1 MKNLAI
7 IPARGG
13 SKRIPRK
20 NVKFFVGKPIIA
32 YSIEV
37 AVKSGLFDEVMV
49 STDDVEIA
57 EIARQYG
64 AKVPFMRSDETAND
78 YAGLTDVLLEVIDTY
93 HIRGD
98 LFDYFCCI
106 LPTSPLLDI
115 PQLSEAYR
123 FLTEYDFASVYP
135 IVPFSYPVLRSV
147 RLDQE
152 GVIKMR
158 WPEYS
163 NTRSQDLDPLY
174 HDAGSFYWVNTA
186 KFMHDRTF
194 DTLKCG
200 GIVIDEMR
208 VQDID
213 NETDWKLAE
222 LKFNMIH
229 NKE

>member
-20 NVKFFVGKPIIA
+20 NVKYFSGKPVIA
-32 YSIEV
+32 YPIEA
-37 AVKSGLFDEVMV
+37 AVKSGLFDEIMV
-49 STDDVEIA
+49 STDDKEIA
-57 EIARQYG
+57 GIAQQYG

-78 YAGLTDVLLEVIDTY
+78 YAGLTDVLLEVLEAY
-93 HIRGD
+93 HMRGS
-98 LFDYFCCI
+98 LFDYCCCI
-106 LPTSPLLDI
+106 LPTSPLLDVL
-115 PQLSEAYR
+115 QLSEAYQYLMER
-123 FLTEYDFASVYP
+123 NFDSVYP
-135 IVPFSYPVLRSV
+135 VVPFSYPVLRSV

-152 GVIKMR
+152 GEIKMQ

-163 NTRSQDLDPLY
+163 NTRSQDLEPLY

-200 GIVIDEMR
+200 GIVTDEMR

-229 NKE
+229 NIE